1 MSQIMKLSKKLLG
14 YILFLLFIIYL
25 AYYINQNREDFSA
38 LLDIAPIFLILI
50 SVTHLISFL
59 MNALFLKVSMQPFQ
73 KEISLSESFFVSLL
87 TSIGNYFFPVGAGTG
102 TKAVYLKRKIS
113 LSYSDFFSVLSANY
127 IIVLLFNAGVGLFSV
142 LFLNNKV
149 PIFDSPILFVSL
161 LGLFVSML
169 YLAIFGFPKFL
180 LNKLKTMNKLDRITS
195 LISTVMFGWN
205 LIVKNRS
212 LTFKLL
218 LITMANTSITM
229 TAAFFAAKSLGFGIG
244 FVPLLLYS
252 SLGSI
257 SFILNITPGS
267 IGIKEAIYIYSSA
280 ALGLST
286 ANIFSISIVVN
297 GTLFFVLIFS
307 WVILKIPRI
316 RKLVV
321 PQALEKELI

>member
-1 MSQIMKLSKKLLG
+1 MIKLNKKLLG
-14 YILFLLFIIYL
+14 YLLSLLFIAYL

-38 LLDIAPIFLILI
+38 LLEIAPSFLIII
-50 SVTHLISFL
+50 SLTHLVSFL
-59 MNALFLKVSMQPFQ
+59 MNAFFLKVSMQPFQ
-73 KEISLSESFFVSLL
+73 KEISLRESFFVSLL

-149 PIFDSPILFVSL
+149 PIFDSPILFISL
-161 LGLFVSML
+161 LTLFISML
-169 YLAIFGFPKFL
+169 YLAVFGFPKFL
-180 LNKLKTMNKLDRITS
+180 LNRLKTMDKLDRITS

-205 LIVKNRS
+205 LIVKNRA

-218 LITMANTSITM
+218 LITLANTSITM
-229 TAAFFAAKSLGFGIG
+229 IAAFYAAKSLGFNID

-257 SFILNITPGS
+257 SFILNVTPGS

-280 ALGLST
+280 ALGLTT

-297 GTLFFVLIFS
+297 GTLFFVLILS
-307 WVILKIPRI
+307 WVVLKIPKI
-316 RKLVV
+316 RSLVV
-321 PQALEKELI
+321 PQVLDQEVV